1 MSIGVDL
8 VLSDCKPHL
17 VTPDLQIRDGG
28 IRGDSDA
35 GAGLIGLRS
44 LHLIERRMG
53 AATKSPEK
61 IELPAGRAAKRV
73 LTLIAVKPRKVLGH
87 IAQAAVEALGIT
99 RCRPPAA
106 EGGGRSRRVPL

>member
-8 VLSDCKPHL
+8 VLSDCKPRL
-17 VTPDLQIRDGG
+17 VTPDLQIRVGG

-44 LHLIERRMG
+44 LHLIERQMG

-61 IELPAGRAAKRV
+61 IGLPAGRAAQRV
-73 LTLIAVKPRKVLGH
+73 LTLIAGKPLKVLGDISGGAAQGCLP
-87 IAQAAVEALGIT
+87 IA
-99 RCRPPAA
+99 CR
-106 EGGGRSRRVPL
+106 

>member
-8 VLSDCKPHL
+8 VLSDCKPRL
-17 VTPDLQIRDGG
+17 VTPDLQIRVGG

-61 IELPAGRAAKRV
+61 IDLPAGRAAKRV
-73 LTLIAVKPRKVLGH
+73 LTQIAVKPRNDIGD
-87 IAQAAVEALGIT
+87 IEDGAVEARVLLT
-99 RCRPPAA
+99 CR
-106 EGGGRSRRVPL
+106 RS